1 MQESGCKAQHDFR
14 EMLKETMNGIV
25 GSLMGNKVIVLV
37 PCREKEESYNERE
50 VKIEN
55 IRSMLRKMG
64 QQMEMKFKAGIGLS
78 YPGRKFPSP
87 TEKHSIRQG
96 RE

>member
-1 MQESGCKAQHDFR
+1 MRKGELTNTVGAGIRLQKHSMIFR

-55 IRSMLRKMG
+55 IRSMLRKME
-64 QQMEMKFKAGIGLS
+64 Q
-78 YPGRKFPSP
+78 
-87 TEKHSIRQG
+87 
-96 RE
+96 